1 MKHLIATAVIIGL
14 PALALAQS
22 EQSTNRFDMPTTS
35 IEGMKAVSPA
45 LEHYAEDRLAADLW
59 KRTDLNPRDRSLV
72 TVAALIATGQS
83 GELPQYIDLALR
95 NGVKPAEISETIT
108 HLAFYTG
115 WPNAMSA
122 LKVAKDLFQS
132 HGIGTDQL
140 PPAQDAT
147 LPLNEEAEA
156 RRVAMVDQAL
166 GPDFKDLAGYTT
178 DVLFKDLWLRPALAP
193 RDRSLVT
200 ISALVATGRVAQLTG
215 HTNIGMNNGL
225 TKQEISGVITHLAF
239 YSGWPNAMSAAPV
252 VRKVFE
258 ERGS

>member
-1 MKHLIATAVIIGL
+1 MKHLIAAAVFIGL
-14 PALALAQS
+14 PAVALAQS
-22 EQSTNRFDMPTTS
+22 EQTAKGFDMPTTS
-35 IEGMKAVSPA
+35 IEEMKAVSPA
-45 LEHYAEDRLAADLW
+45 LGHYAESRLASDLW
-59 KRTDLNPRDRSLV
+59 KRTDLSPRDRSLV
-72 TVAALIATGQS
+72 TVAALIATSQS
-83 GELPQYIDLALR
+83 GELPRYMDTALQ
-95 NGVKPAEISETIT
+95 NGMTPAEISETIT

-122 LKVAKDLFQS
+122 LKVARHIFQR

-156 RRVAMVDQAL
+156 RRVAMVDQML

-225 TKQEISGVITHLAF
+225 TKREISGVITHLAF